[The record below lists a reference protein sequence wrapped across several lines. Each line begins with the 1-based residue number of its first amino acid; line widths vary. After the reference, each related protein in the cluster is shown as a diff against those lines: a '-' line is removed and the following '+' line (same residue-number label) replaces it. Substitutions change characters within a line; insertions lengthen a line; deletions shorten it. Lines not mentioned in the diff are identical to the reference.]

1 MLGKHK
7 SCNMTDQ
14 KISDRLR
21 ALKDQQGWTAQ
32 QMADATGMSRRTL
45 ESYMKRENA
54 AQPGLEALCQIAR
67 GLGVSLDWLAGV
79 GDMARIRDVLIARVS
94 AERASL
100 PVLTTLISTLNDS
113 KPAPAPEFMAMQIG
127 AQAAQLADAM
137 HQSAITS
144 VQMAERMK
152 SFEDEAE
159 VTLRVERD
167 RLREEIERLEDAGK
181 ALRQG

>member
-1 MLGKHK
+1 
-7 SCNMTDQ
+7 MTDQ

-54 AQPGLEALCQIAR
+54 ALPGLEALCQISR

-79 GDMARIRDVLIARVS
+79 GDMARLRDVLIARVS

-100 PVLTTLISTLNDS
+100 PVLTTLISTLNEG
-113 KPAPAPEFMAMQIG
+113 KPAPAAEFMAMQIG
-127 AQAAQLADAM
+127 AQAAQLADGM
-137 HQSAITS
+137 HQSATTS
-144 VQMAERMK
+144 VQMAEQVKR
-152 SFEDEAE
+152 FEDATEGVLEQRTVA
-159 VTLRVERD
+159 LRDERD
-167 RLREEIERLEDAGK
+167 RLREEIKRLEDAGRVTQK
-181 ALRQG
+181 G